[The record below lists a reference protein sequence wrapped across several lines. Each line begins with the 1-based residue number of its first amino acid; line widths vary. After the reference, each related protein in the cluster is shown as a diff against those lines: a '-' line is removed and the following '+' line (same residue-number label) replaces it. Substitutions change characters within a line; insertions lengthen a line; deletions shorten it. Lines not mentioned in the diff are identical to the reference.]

1 MNSEET
7 PETPEAQAPKDD
19 ILDNL
24 EKILEKDEFEEIK
37 QRFET
42 QLNLFPESTKLISC
56 AHEIVFSVTANVLEE
71 NKEGQNVGSVE
82 LLSQT
87 YHMPVPEN
95 KHYIDFVNA
104 FMEFFEKTMAES
116 YNEAGKNTA
125 NKETKNG

>member
-1 MNSEET
+1 MNSEEI
-7 PETPEAQAPKDD
+7 PEAQEPKDD

-56 AHEIVFSVTANVLEE
+56 PHEIVFSVTANVLEE
-71 NKEGQNVGSVE
+71 NKEGQSVGSVE

-87 YHMPVPEN
+87 YHMPVPEDKN
-95 KHYIDFVNA
+95 YIDFVNA

-116 YNEAGKNTA
+116 YNEANKNTEK
-125 NKETKNG
+125 KETKNG

>member
-1 MNSEET
+1 MTSEET
-7 PETPEAQAPKDD
+7 QETQEPKDD
-19 ILDNL
+19 VLNNL
-24 EKILEKDEFEEIK
+24 EKILSKDEFEEIK
-37 QRFET
+37 HRFET

-71 NKEGQNVGSVE
+71 NKEGQNIGSVE

-87 YHMPVPEN
+87 YHMPVPEEKN
-95 KHYIDFVNA
+95 YVGFVDA

-116 YNEAGKNTA
+116 YNEADKNTV

>member
-1 MNSEET
+1 MSTTSEET
-7 PETPEAQAPKDD
+7 QETQEPKDD
-19 ILDNL
+19 VLDNL
-24 EKILEKDEFEEIK
+24 EKILNKDEFEEIK
-37 QRFET
+37 HRFET

-56 AHEIVFSVTANVLEE
+56 DHEIIFSVTANVLEE

-87 YHMPVPEN
+87 YHMPVP
-95 KHYIDFVNA
+95 KDKYYIDFVNA
-104 FMEFFEKTMAES
+104 FMEFFEKTMADS